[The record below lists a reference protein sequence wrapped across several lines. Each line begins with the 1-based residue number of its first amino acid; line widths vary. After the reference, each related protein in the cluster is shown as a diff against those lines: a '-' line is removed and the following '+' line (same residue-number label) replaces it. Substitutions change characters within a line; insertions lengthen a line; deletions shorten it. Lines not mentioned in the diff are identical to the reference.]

1 MKFYYAEPQ
10 SLHAPATMIMRGK
23 IIDSPEGP
31 VRADILRATLDKL
44 DIQLSAPEALD
55 SELQQQRI
63 RARLQQIHTPRY
75 LNFLETIYQRWSDLP
90 GASDIVTPNT
100 HPCGAAT
107 QYPEHPV
114 GLAGWHLSDMAC
126 PMGPDS
132 FKGIMASA
140 ATAEAAAESV
150 LAGEDSAYALCR
162 PPGHHAGPEL
172 AGGFCYLNNSALA
185 ATVLREKYDRVAVV
199 DVDLHHG
206 NGTQTIFYERADV
219 WTGSLHADTAQFYPF
234 FWGHENETGTGAG
247 QGFNV
252 NMPLPIGTAGQGF
265 LNTLEALLERL
276 ADFRPEAIV
285 IALGLDAHKDDPLAG
300 LALETQDFN
309 SIGRRLA
316 DLNLPTVVVQEGG
329 YPTVHLGNNLAAF
342 LTGFRGV

>member
-31 VRADILRATLDKL
+31 VRADILRATLDKHNM
-44 DIQLSAPEALD
+44 QLTAPEGLGSD
-55 SELQQQRI
+55 MQQQRI
-63 RARLQQIHTPRY
+63 RARLLQIHTPRY
-75 LNFLETIYQRWSDLP
+75 LDFLETIYQRWIDLP

-206 NGTQTIFYERADV
+206 NGTQTIFYERNDV
-219 WTGSLHADTAQFYPF
+219 WTGSLHADTRVFYPF
-234 FWGHENETGTGAG
+234 FWGDEKETGTGIG

-252 NMPLPIGTAGQGF
+252 NMPLPIGTDGQGF
-265 LNTLEALLERL
+265 LRTLDALLQRL
-276 ADFRPEAIV
+276 AEFRPEAIV

-300 LALETQDFN
+300 LALETEDFTA
-309 SIGRRLA
+309 IGIRLA
-316 DLNLPTVVVQEGG
+316 GLNLPTVVVQEGG
-329 YPTVHLGNNLAAF
+329 YPTAHLGNNLAAF